1 MSTKISDEEEVFS
14 KENEKKHSVDEVLA
28 AARKGDEVLKVLI
41 RNGADVNVV
50 DDENSTSLHIA
61 LREGHVDVAKVLIRN
76 GAEVNAVN
84 ENKMTALHFAAH
96 IGHVDVM
103 KVLIQNG
110 VDVNAVDDEKST
122 ALYTAIWH
130 FHRRK
135 SADTYEVAKVVLQL
149 LCFGADLDE
158 KTIDAADCEPKFPQ
172 PLYDVLISLRDG
184 NSTKTT
190 FMSNEERRFMWNL
203 GFVLAVKHPAIAF
216 RTYHMILSFIT
227 FHGLFMGPGYDL
239 GEGSIWRLVIL
250 CEDGA
255 W

>member
-1 MSTKISDEEEVFS
+1 
-14 KENEKKHSVDEVLA
+14 N
-28 AARKGDEVLKVLI
+28 
-41 RNGADVNVV
+41 
-50 DDENSTSLHIA
+50 
-61 LREGHVDVAKVLIRN
+61 GHVDLAKVLIQN

-84 ENKMTALHFAAH
+84 VKKQTALHFAA
-96 IGHVDVM
+96 IEGHADVV

-122 ALYTAIWH
+122 ALHDAICACRSH
-130 FHRRK
+130 
-135 SADTYEVAKVVLQL
+135 VAKIVLQL
-149 LCFGADLDE
+149 LCFGADID
-158 KTIDAADCEPKFPQ
+158 KKIIDAADAEPKFPQ
-172 PLYDVLISLRDG
+172 PLRDVLISVRDG

-203 GFVLAVKHPAIAF
+203 ALVLAVKHRAIAF

-239 GEGSIWRLVIL
+239 GEESIWRIV
-250 CEDGA
+250 DPDSD